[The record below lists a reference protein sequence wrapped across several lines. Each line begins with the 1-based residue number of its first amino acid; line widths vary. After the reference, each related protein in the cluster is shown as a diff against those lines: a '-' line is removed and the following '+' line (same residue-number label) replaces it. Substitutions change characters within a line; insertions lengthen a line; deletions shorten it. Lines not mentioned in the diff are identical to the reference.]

1 MPLTTAHLLD
11 LEHAGLWPDFHST
24 FINYWREALADALPG
39 EYEARVGEQVNLYE
53 YEEPVRRFGPDV
65 ALLIRPVEA
74 SPFPRSESTTRDSGG
89 VALLEPVTVP
99 LAEIHEEVRQ
109 PFLEIIHRS
118 DRSLVTVLEL
128 LSPSNKAEPGR
139 ARYLAKR
146 RSLLESPVHLVELDL
161 LQGGKRLPFGAPL
174 PVADFYCLISRLELR
189 YNCQVYTGRYGETFP
204 HWPVPLRAPDPDLSL
219 DYQALLELT
228 FTRGRY
234 ERSLERG

>member
-1 MPLTTAHLLD
+1 MPLTTARLLD
-11 LEHAGLWPDFHST
+11 LEEAGLWPDFHSK
-24 FINYWREALADALPG
+24 FINYWQESLAEAIPR

-65 ALLIRPVEA
+65 ALLVRPDDA
-74 SPFPRSESTTRDSGG
+74 PIWRSEAAPRDSGN
-89 VALLEPVTVP
+89 VALLEPVTIP

-109 PFLEIIHRS
+109 PFLEIIHRA

-161 LQGGKRLPFGAPL
+161 LQGGRRLPFGAAL
-174 PVADFYCLISRLELR
+174 PEGDFYCMISRLELR
-189 YNCQVYTGRYGETFP
+189 YDCLVYAGRYGDTFP
-204 HWPVPLRAPDPDLSL
+204 HWPVPLRAPDPDVSL
-219 DYQALLELT
+219 DYQALFELT

>member
-1 MPLTTAHLLD
+1 MPLTTARLLD
-11 LEHAGLWPDFHST
+11 LEQAGLWPDFHSR
-24 FINYWREALADALPG
+24 FMNYWREALSDAIPAD
-39 EYEARVGEQVNLYE
+39 YEARIDEDVHVLE
-53 YEEPVRRFGPDV
+53 YVEPVRRFV
-65 ALLIRPVEA
+65 
-74 SPFPRSESTTRDSGG
+74 TG
-89 VALLEPVTVP
+89 VALLEPVTIP

-109 PFLEIIHRS
+109 PFLEIIHRP

-161 LQGGKRLPFGAPL
+161 LRGGRRLPFGAVL
-174 PVADFYCLISRLELR
+174 PEGDFYCMISRLELR
-189 YNCQVYTGRYGETFP
+189 YDCLVYTGRYGDTFP
-204 HWPVPLRAPDPDLSL
+204 HWPVPLRSPDPDVSL
-219 DYQALLELT
+219 DYQALFELT

>member
-1 MPLTTAHLLD
+1 MPLTTARLLD
-11 LEHAGLWPDFHST
+11 LEEAGLWPDFHST
-24 FINYWREALADALPG
+24 FINYWREALAVALPR

-65 ALLIRPVEA
+65 AVLVRPGE
-74 SPFPRSESTTRDSGG
+74 SSFRSAESTTHDAGG
-89 VALLEPVTVP
+89 VALLKPVTIP
-99 LAEIHEEVRQ
+99 LAEILDEVRQ

-161 LQGGKRLPFGAPL
+161 LQGGRRLPFGAVL
-174 PVADFYCLISRLELR
+174 PEGDFYCMISRLELR
-189 YNCQVYTGRYGETFP
+189 YDCLVYTGRYGDTFP
-204 HWPVPLRAPDPDLSL
+204 HWPVPLRSPDPDVSL
-219 DYQALLELT
+219 DYQALFELT

-234 ERSLERG
+234 ERSLERN

>member
-1 MPLTTAHLLD
+1 MPLTTARLLD
-11 LEHAGLWPDFHST
+11 LEEAGLWPDFHST
-24 FINYWREALADALPG
+24 FINYWREALAVALPR

-65 ALLIRPVEA
+65 AVLVRPGE
-74 SPFPRSESTTRDSGG
+74 SSFRSAESTTHDAGG
-89 VALLEPVTVP
+89 VALLKPVTIP

-161 LQGGKRLPFGAPL
+161 LQGGRRLPFGAVL
-174 PVADFYCLISRLELR
+174 PEGDFYCMISRLELR
-189 YNCQVYTGRYGETFP
+189 YDCLVYTGRYGDTFP
-204 HWPVPLRAPDPDLSL
+204 HWPVPLRSPDPDVSL
-219 DYQALLELT
+219 DYQALFELT

-234 ERSLERG
+234 ERSLERN

>member
-1 MPLTTAHLLD
+1 MPLTTSRLLD
-11 LEHAGLWPDFHST
+11 LEEAGLWPDFHSK
-24 FINYWREALADALPG
+24 FINYWQETLAESLPG
-39 EYEARVGEQVNLYE
+39 AYEARVGEQVNLYE
-53 YEEPVRRFGPDV
+53 YEVPVRRFGPDV
-65 ALLIRPVEA
+65 ALLY
-74 SPFPRSESTTRDSGG
+74 RSEENPLRQADPETHDSGG

-128 LSPSNKAEPGR
+128 LSPSNKTEPGR
-139 ARYLAKR
+139 ARHLAKR

-161 LQGGKRLPFGAPL
+161 LQGGKRLTFGAPL
-174 PVADFYCLISRLELR
+174 PEGDFYCMISRLELR
-189 YNCQVYTGRYGETFP
+189 YDCQVYAGHYGDTFP

-219 DYQALLELT
+219 DYQALFELT

-234 ERSLERG
+234 KRSLERG

>member
-11 LEHAGLWPDFHST
+11 LEQAGLWPDFHSK
-24 FINYWREALADALPG
+24 FINYSQEALAEAIPR

-65 ALLIRPVEA
+65 ALLVRSDAAPNW
-74 SPFPRSESTTRDSGG
+74 RSEAAPRDSGN
-89 VALLEPVTVP
+89 VALLEPITIP
-99 LAEIHEEVRQ
+99 LAEILEEVRQ
-109 PFLEIIHRS
+109 PFLEIIHRP

-139 ARYLAKR
+139 ARYLARR
-146 RSLLESPVHLVELDL
+146 RSLIESPVHLVELDL
-161 LQGGKRLPFGAPL
+161 LQGGRRLPFGAVL
-174 PVADFYCLISRLELR
+174 PEGDFYCMISRLELR
-189 YNCQVYTGRYGETFP
+189 YDCLVYTGRYGDAFP
-204 HWPVPLRAPDPDLSL
+204 HWPVPLRSPDPDVSL

-234 ERSLERG
+234 ERSLERN

>member
-1 MPLTTAHLLD
+1 MPLSTARLLD
-11 LEHAGLWPDFHST
+11 LEEAGLWPDFHST
-24 FINYWREALADALPG
+24 FITYWRESLAEALPR

-65 ALLIRPVEA
+65 ALLVRPDDA
-74 SPFPRSESTTRDSGG
+74 PIWRSESATRDSGN

-161 LQGGKRLPFGAPL
+161 LQGGKRLPFGAAL
-174 PVADFYCLISRLELR
+174 PEGDFYYMISRLELR
-189 YNCQVYTGRYGETFP
+189 YDCQVYAGRYGDTFP
-204 HWPVPLRAPDPDLSL
+204 HWPVPLRAPDPDVSL
-219 DYQALLELT
+219 DYQALFELT

-234 ERSLERG
+234 ERSLERN

>member
-1 MPLTTAHLLD
+1 MPLTTARLLD
-11 LEHAGLWPDFHST
+11 LEEAGLWPDFHSK
-24 FINYWREALADALPG
+24 FINYWQESLAESLPR

-53 YEEPVRRFGPDV
+53 YEEPIRRFGPDV
-65 ALLIRPVEA
+65 AVLVRPGE
-74 SPFPRSESTTRDSGG
+74 SPFRRAASTTHDSGG

-109 PFLEIIHRS
+109 PFLEIIHRP

-161 LQGGKRLPFGAPL
+161 LQGGRRLPFGAPL
-174 PVADFYCLISRLELR
+174 PVGDFYCMISRLELR
-189 YNCQVYTGRYGETFP
+189 YDCLVYAGRYGEAFP
-204 HWPVPLRAPDPDLSL
+204 HWPVPLRAPDPDVSL
-219 DYQALLELT
+219 DYQALFELT